1 MGLFICKKC
10 GCIENTA
17 VSSYWTVM
25 NNIFPIEYD
34 ESLIEYKNEPLCS
47 ECGKLVFD
55 ENGNN
60 PRMIPGKWH
69 GRFPKK
75 QATEEEKKNADKNGR
90 I

>member
-1 MGLFICKKC
+1 
-10 GCIENTA
+10 
-17 VSSYWTVM
+17 M
-25 NNIFPIEYD
+25 NLYAQNVER
-34 ESLIEYKNEPLCS
+34 
-47 ECGKLVFD
+47 LVFD